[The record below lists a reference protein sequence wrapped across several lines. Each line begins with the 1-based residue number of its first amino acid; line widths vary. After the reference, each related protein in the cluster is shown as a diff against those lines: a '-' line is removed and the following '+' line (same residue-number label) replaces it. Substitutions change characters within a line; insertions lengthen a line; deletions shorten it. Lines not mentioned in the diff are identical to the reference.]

1 MKKKNKSGYF
11 YFWTSYGIRFMTFTD
26 PENIY
31 TMMEFH
37 DTILNVLLL

>member
-1 MKKKNKSGYF
+1 MKKNKSGYF

-31 TMMEFH
+31 TMMEFR
-37 DTILNVLLL
+37 DTILNILLL